1 MQISND
7 IRPTWLVQADSFTI
21 QLNNATFPTTKDY
34 ILPFQCIQAAISIL
48 NAKYLA
54 LRDHS
59 TLAKDKTRKWA
70 EYRLEDC
77 IEVCSQE
84 TERVI
89 QCLSS
94 IPQEK
99 LFSDRPLM
107 ELEQQ
112 FGIWTPYDSDDDSDD
127 DDYEEEEED
136 SQKDSLCQ
144 MSESDIEIIE

>member
-7 IRPTWLVQADSFTI
+7 IRPTWLVQADCFITE
-21 QLNNATFPTTKDY
+21 LNNATFPTTKDY
-34 ILPFQCIQAAISIL
+34 ILPFRRIQEAISTL

-54 LRDHS
+54 LRDYS
-59 TLAKDKTRKWA
+59 TMANDKPRKWS

-127 DDYEEEEED
+127 DDYEEEEEEA
-136 SQKDSLCQ
+136 QKDSLSQ